1 MMDAIEKKIRERL
14 YDFYS
19 DKGLSGSPSP
29 EKINS
34 WNTQTDLAFD
44 IIIWYA
50 KNELTIPN
58 ALNRLDVNSIKNTM
72 GFVTKYFIAEIAEL
86 KEYYSN

>member
-1 MMDAIEKKIRERL
+1 MDKFEIEIRKKL

-19 DKGLSGSPSP
+19 DKGLSSSPSP
-29 EKINS
+29 EKLKA

-58 ALNRLDVNSIKNTM
+58 ALKNLDVNSIKDTI

-86 KEYYSN
+86 KKYYGI